1 MRMLT
6 VLLVLMRV
14 SEVAAGQ
21 SINNCYD
28 DGKICDITA
37 VLEIGKTSACSYEI
51 RAVSDLS
58 FGGLYKPKLGLSG
71 TMTLSAR
78 RGSTKDVTGVTLDS
92 ADPPQRGE
100 FVVVASGDCR
110 QCNLFSRGWSD
121 ALKHED
127 NPEETINYESQWSNQ
142 FFSLS
147 LDGFPTPLEG
157 EPFYSQGIFPAGG
170 EYRATYW
177 FGGTISGITSESPL
191 GEYTGTISFMLLCS

>member
-6 VLLVLMRV
+6 VLLVLMRI

-58 FGGLYKPKLGLSG
+58 FGGLYKPKPGLSG
-71 TMTLSAR
+71 TMTLSPN

-92 ADPPQRGE
+92 ADPPRRGE
-100 FVVVASGDCR
+100 LSVVASGGCS
-110 QCNLFSRGWSD
+110 CSLFSKGWSNV
-121 ALKHED
+121 LTHED
-127 NPEETINYESQWSNQ
+127 EPEETITYESQYSNP
-142 FFSLS
+142 FSS
-147 LDGFPTPLEG
+147 GFDFATPAEG
-157 EPFYSQGIFPAGG
+157 ELFFQIVVSAGTEWNWPF
-170 EYRATYW
+170 W

-191 GEYTGTISFMLLCS
+191 GEYTGTISLMLLCS